1 MEDKSQ
7 NEQKSKKEDEDDFMK
22 TMRDIMGLKSSPK
35 IPDLPINKKIQ
46 KKLLK
51 EKKHKK

>member
-7 NEQKSKKEDEDDFMK
+7 NEQKSKKEDEDVFMK

-35 IPDLPINKKIQ
+35 IPDLPINKKI
-46 KKLLK
+46 
-51 EKKHKK
+51 